1 MIRTCQ
7 HCGELILGD
16 AYRVTSEEDGVPLL
30 NMVVCYP
37 CAMEAKRLQLH
48 TEPINPGVQYP
59 SIQNGKSP
67 ANRRDEK
74 TTNLSINSITETEQQ
89 VSDP

>member
-1 MIRTCQ
+1 MIRPCQ

-30 NMVVCYP
+30 NMVVCSP

-48 TEPINPGVQYP
+48 TEAINPSVQYP
-59 SIQNGKSP
+59 LFKMEGVGVRGSGFN
-67 ANRRDEK
+67 AF
-74 TTNLSINSITETEQQ
+74 L
-89 VSDP
+89 

>member
-30 NMVVCYP
+30 NMVVCSP
-37 CAMEAKRLQLH
+37 CAMEAKTLQLH
-48 TEPINPGVQYP
+48 TEEINPSVQYP
-59 SIQNGKSP
+59 PIQNGRSQRSRFK
-67 ANRRDEK
+67 
-74 TTNLSINSITETEQQ
+74 I
-89 VSDP
+89 

>member
-30 NMVVCYP
+30 NMVVCLP
-37 CAMEAKRLQLH
+37 CSMEAKRLQLH
-48 TEPINPGVQYP
+48 TEPINPGVQHP
-59 SIQNGKSP
+59 SIQNGRS
-67 ANRRDEK
+67 RHSRFR
-74 TTNLSINSITETEQQ
+74 I
-89 VSDP
+89 

>member
-30 NMVVCYP
+30 TWWYVRHVPWKQKDFNCIQSQSILMSNTP
-37 CAMEAKRLQLH
+37 LFKME
-48 TEPINPGVQYP
+48 GVGIRG
-59 SIQNGKSP
+59 SGFN
-67 ANRRDEK
+67 A
-74 TTNLSINSITETEQQ
+74 LL
-89 VSDP
+89 